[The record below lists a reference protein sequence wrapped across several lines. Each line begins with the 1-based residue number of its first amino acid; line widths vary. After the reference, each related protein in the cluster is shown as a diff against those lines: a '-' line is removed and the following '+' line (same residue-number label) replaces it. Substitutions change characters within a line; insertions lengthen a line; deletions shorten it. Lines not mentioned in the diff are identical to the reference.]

1 MSQVRIGT
9 SGWTYDSWRGPVYP
23 HGVPDSQRLE
33 FYAGELF
40 DTVEL
45 NASYYR

>member
-23 HGVPDSQRLE
+23 QGVPDAQRLE
-33 FYAGELF
+33 FYPANCS
-40 DTVEL
+40 TPS
-45 NASYYR
+45 N